1 MTKKLVGTQKEQSVL
16 PQTPDPHLSG
26 VGPRQD
32 KLKKPRLH
40 EGLVTTDEKK
50 ARPFSFWVPGSHLT
64 RRSPPKHSDG
74 MESEKKKRGRKS
86 SLGLGLLS
94 PPPGAPPPRPG
105 PSGASSSLLDAFP
118 ELPLG
123 PLCRSA
129 VPTTGQGKTGPTS
142 PAQLVP
148 LRKLANTTSV
158 VIHHSA
164 VS

>member
-94 PPPGAPPPRPG
+94 PPPGAPPPPAR
-105 PSGASSSLLDAFP
+105 ALRSLLFSSRRVPGAP
-118 ELPLG
+118 PRAPLSQCSSDDRTG
-123 PLCRSA
+123 QNGSHESRSA
-129 VPTTGQGKTGPTS
+129 RTLT
-142 PAQLVP
+142 
-148 LRKLANTTSV
+148 
-158 VIHHSA
+158 
-164 VS
+164 